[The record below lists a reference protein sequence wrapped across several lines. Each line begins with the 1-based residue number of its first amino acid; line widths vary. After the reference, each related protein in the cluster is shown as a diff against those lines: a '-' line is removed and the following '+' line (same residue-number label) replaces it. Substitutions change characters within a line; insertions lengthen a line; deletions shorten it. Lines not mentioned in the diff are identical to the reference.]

1 MFKWFRERRI
11 AKSVEAARIFVNEN
25 YKEPPKTSTGTSSG
39 IRYSRRAEPKFS
51 RDVKYSISFS
61 EEPKPKAEEDEKPQ
75 RVDEADVQYSLRESD
90 VQYSL
95 RESDVKYSDR
105 DVRYSLRDNY
115 DSSSIDRAVRSLSST
130 DSPLRALRTLEDNTN
145 MSFVDKMLD
154 YINIK
159 HLRDSD
165 VYKAAQVDRR
175 LFSKIVSDRSYKPAK
190 DTCIALSLALQLSL
204 SEANDILSRA
214 GYVLSHSSKR
224 DVVIEYFFRE
234 RIYDLN
240 DVNEILYR
248 LDQKLIGR

>member
-11 AKSVEAARIFVNEN
+11 AKNVEAAKIFVNEN
-25 YKEPPKTSTGTSSG
+25 YKEPPKTSSGTSSG

-51 RDVKYSISFS
+51 RDEKYSISFS
-61 EEPKPKAEEDEKPQ
+61 EEPKPKAEEKSEVKYSLKTPDIKFSD
-75 RVDEADVQYSLRESD
+75 RDVQYSF
-90 VQYSL
+90 
-95 RESDVKYSDR
+95 
-105 DVRYSLRDNY
+105 RDNY
-115 DSSSIDRAVRSLSST
+115 DSQSIDRAVRSLSSS
-130 DSPLRALRTLEDNTN
+130 DSPLKALRTLEDNTN

-159 HLRDSD
+159 HMRDSD

-190 DTCIALSLALQLSL
+190 DTCIALSLALRLSL

-234 RIYDLN
+234 QIYNLN
-240 DVNEILYR
+240 DVNEILFR
-248 LDQKLIGR
+248 LEQKLIGR

>member
-1 MFKWFRERRI
+1 MFGWVHKKKI
-11 AKSVEAARIFVNEN
+11 TKLAEAARAFVDAN
-25 YKEPPKTSTGTSSG
+25 YKEPPKTSAGTSDG
-39 IRYSRRAEPKFS
+39 VRYSRRISNDNLPKFS
-51 RDVKYSISFS
+51 RETKPQIKYSLS
-61 EEPKPKAEEDEKPQ
+61 EEPEHKSED
-75 RVDEADVQYSLRESD
+75 DHVQYSLKEP
-90 VQYSL
+90 Q
-95 RESDVKYSDR
+95 VKYSDR
-105 DVRYSLRDNY
+105 DIRYSLRDNY
-115 DSSSIDRAVRSLSST
+115 DSRSIDRAVRSLSLT
-130 DSPLRALRTLEDNTN
+130 ESPLRALRTLEDSTN

-175 LFSKIVSDRSYKPAK
+175 LFSKIVSDRTYKPAK
-190 DTCIALSLALQLSL
+190 DTCIALSLAMQLSL

-234 RIYDLN
+234 RVYNLN
-240 DVNEILYR
+240 DVNEILFR

>member
-11 AKSVEAARIFVNEN
+11 AKSVEAAKIFVNEN
-25 YKEPPKTSTGTSSG
+25 YKEPPKTSSGTSSG

-61 EEPKPKAEEDEKPQ
+61 EEPKPKAEEDEKLQ
-75 RVDEADVQYSLRESD
+75 RVDEAD

-115 DSSSIDRAVRSLSST
+115 DSSSIDQAVRSLSST

-190 DTCIALSLALQLSL
+190 DTCIALSLALKLSL

-234 RIYDLN
+234 QIYNLN
-240 DVNEILYR
+240 DVNEILFR
-248 LDQKLIGR
+248 LEQKLIGR

>member
-25 YKEPPKTSTGTSSG
+25 YKEPPKTSSGTSSG

-61 EEPKPKAEEDEKPQ
+61 EEPKPKAEEDEKLQ
-75 RVDEADVQYSLRESD
+75 RVDEAD

>member
-25 YKEPPKTSTGTSSG
+25 YKEPPKTSSGTSSG
-39 IRYSRRAEPKFS
+39 IRYSRRAESKFS

-61 EEPKPKAEEDEKPQ
+61 EEPKPKAEEDEKLQ
-75 RVDEADVQYSLRESD
+75 HVDEAD

-190 DTCIALSLALQLSL
+190 DTCIALSLAIKLSL

-234 RIYDLN
+234 QIYNLN
-240 DVNEILYR
+240 DVNEILFR
-248 LDQKLIGR
+248 LEQKLIGR

>member
-11 AKSVEAARIFVNEN
+11 VKSVEAARIFLIEN
-25 YKEPPKTSTGTSSG
+25 YKEPPKTSSGTSSG

-51 RDVKYSISFS
+51 RDPEPQVKYSYS
-61 EEPKPKAEEDEKPQ
+61 EEPEEKAEEKSEVKYSLKNPDIKFSD
-75 RVDEADVQYSLRESD
+75 RDVQYSF
-90 VQYSL
+90 
-95 RESDVKYSDR
+95 
-105 DVRYSLRDNY
+105 RDNY
-115 DSSSIDRAVRSLSST
+115 DSQSIDRAVCSLSSS
-130 DSPLRALRTLEDNTN
+130 DSPLKALRTLEDNTN

-159 HLRDSD
+159 HMRDSD

-190 DTCIALSLALQLSL
+190 DTCIALSLALRLSL

-234 RIYDLN
+234 QIYNIN
-240 DVNEILYR
+240 DVNEILFR
-248 LDQKLIGR
+248 LEQKLIGR

>member
-25 YKEPPKTSTGTSSG
+25 YKEPPKTSSGTSSG
-39 IRYSRRAEPKFS
+39 IRYSRRAESKFS
-51 RDVKYSISFS
+51 RDQEPQVKYSYS
-61 EEPKPKAEEDEKPQ
+61 EEPEAKAEEKSEVKYSLKTPDLKFSD
-75 RVDEADVQYSLRESD
+75 RDVQYSF
-90 VQYSL
+90 
-95 RESDVKYSDR
+95 
-105 DVRYSLRDNY
+105 RDNY
-115 DSSSIDRAVRSLSST
+115 DSQSIDRAVRSLSFS
-130 DSPLRALRTLEDNTN
+130 DSPLKALRTLEDNTN

-159 HLRDSD
+159 HMRDSD

-190 DTCIALSLALQLSL
+190 DTCIALSLALRLSL

-234 RIYDLN
+234 QIYNIN
-240 DVNEILYR
+240 DVNEILFR
-248 LDQKLIGR
+248 LEQKLIGR

>member
-1 MFKWFRERRI
+1 MFEWFRKRRI
-11 AKSVEAARIFVNEN
+11 AKITEAARIFVNEN
-25 YKEPPKTSTGTSSG
+25 YKEPPKTPSGTSSG
-39 IRYSRRAEPKFS
+39 IKYSRRAEPKFS

-61 EEPKPKAEEDEKPQ
+61 EEPKPKTEEDAKNQ
-75 RVDEADVQYSLRESD
+75 HADEPNVQYSLRESD
-90 VQYSL
+90 V
-95 RESDVKYSDR
+95 RYSDR

-130 DSPLRALRTLEDNTN
+130 DSPLRAIRTLEDNTN

-190 DTCIALSLALQLSL
+190 DTCIALSLALKLSL

-234 RIYDLN
+234 QIYNLN
-240 DVNEILYR
+240 DVNEILFR
-248 LDQKLIGR
+248 LEQKLIGR

>member
-25 YKEPPKTSTGTSSG
+25 YKEPPKTSSGTSSG

-51 RDVKYSISFS
+51 RDVKNSISFS
-61 EEPKPKAEEDEKPQ
+61 EEPKPKAEEKSEVKYSLKTPDIKFSD
-75 RVDEADVQYSLRESD
+75 RDVQYSF
-90 VQYSL
+90 
-95 RESDVKYSDR
+95 
-105 DVRYSLRDNY
+105 RDNY
-115 DSSSIDRAVRSLSST
+115 DSQSIDRAVRSLSFS
-130 DSPLRALRTLEDNTN
+130 DSPLKALRTLEDNTN

-159 HLRDSD
+159 HMRDSD

-190 DTCIALSLALQLSL
+190 DTCIALSLALRLSL

-234 RIYDLN
+234 QIYNLN
-240 DVNEILYR
+240 DVNEILFR
-248 LDQKLIGR
+248 LEQKLIGR

>member
-1 MFKWFRERRI
+1 MLKWFRKRRI

-25 YKEPPKTSTGTSSG
+25 YKEPPKTPSGTSSG
-39 IRYSRRAEPKFS
+39 IRYSLRTDPKFS
-51 RDVKYSISFS
+51 RDPESQIKYSYS
-61 EEPKPKAEEDEKPQ
+61 EEPEAKAKEEQ
-75 RVDEADVQYSLRESD
+75 SQI
-90 VQYSL
+90 
-95 RESDVKYSDR
+95 KYSDR
-105 DVRYSLRDNY
+105 DVRYSPRDNY
-115 DSSSIDRAVRSLSST
+115 DSHSIDRAVRSLSSE

-154 YINIK
+154 YINAK
-159 HLRDSD
+159 HMRDSD

-175 LFSKIVSDRSYKPAK
+175 LFSKIVSNRTYKPAK

>member
-25 YKEPPKTSTGTSSG
+25 YQEPPKTSSGTSSG

-51 RDVKYSISFS
+51 RDEKYSISFS
-61 EEPKPKAEEDEKPQ
+61 EEPKPKAEEKSEVKYSLKTPDIKFSD
-75 RVDEADVQYSLRESD
+75 RDVQYSF
-90 VQYSL
+90 
-95 RESDVKYSDR
+95 
-105 DVRYSLRDNY
+105 RDNY
-115 DSSSIDRAVRSLSST
+115 DSQSIDRAVRSLSSS
-130 DSPLRALRTLEDNTN
+130 DSPLKALRTLEDNTN

-159 HLRDSD
+159 HMRDSD

-190 DTCIALSLALQLSL
+190 DTCIALSLALRLSL

-214 GYVLSHSSKR
+214 GYVLSHSSNR

-234 RIYDLN
+234 QIYNLN
-240 DVNEILYR
+240 DVNEILFR
-248 LDQKLIGR
+248 LEQKLIGR

>member
-25 YKEPPKTSTGTSSG
+25 YKEPPKTSSGTSSG
-39 IRYSRRAEPKFS
+39 IRYSRRAESKFS

-61 EEPKPKAEEDEKPQ
+61 EGPKPKAEEDEKLQ
-75 RVDEADVQYSLRESD
+75 HVDEAD

-190 DTCIALSLALQLSL
+190 DTCIALSLALKLSL

>member
-25 YKEPPKTSTGTSSG
+25 YKEPPKTSSGTSSG

-61 EEPKPKAEEDEKPQ
+61 EEPKPKAEEKSEVKYSLKTPDIKFSD
-75 RVDEADVQYSLRESD
+75 RDVQYSF
-90 VQYSL
+90 
-95 RESDVKYSDR
+95 
-105 DVRYSLRDNY
+105 RDNY
-115 DSSSIDRAVRSLSST
+115 DSQSIDRAVRSLSFS
-130 DSPLRALRTLEDNTN
+130 DSPLKALRTLEDNTN

-159 HLRDSD
+159 HMRDSD

-190 DTCIALSLALQLSL
+190 DTCIALSLALRLSL

-234 RIYDLN
+234 QIYNLN
-240 DVNEILYR
+240 DVNEILFR
-248 LDQKLIGR
+248 LEQKLIGR

>member
-11 AKSVEAARIFVNEN
+11 AKSVEAAKIFVNEN
-25 YKEPPKTSTGTSSG
+25 YKEPPKTSSGTSSG

-51 RDVKYSISFS
+51 RDEKYSISFS
-61 EEPKPKAEEDEKPQ
+61 EEPKPKAEEKSEVKYSLKTPDIKFSD
-75 RVDEADVQYSLRESD
+75 RDVQYSF
-90 VQYSL
+90 
-95 RESDVKYSDR
+95 
-105 DVRYSLRDNY
+105 RDNY
-115 DSSSIDRAVRSLSST
+115 DSQSIDRAVRSLSSS
-130 DSPLRALRTLEDNTN
+130 DSPLKALRTLEDNTN

-159 HLRDSD
+159 HMRDSD

-190 DTCIALSLALQLSL
+190 DTCIALSLALRLSL

-234 RIYDLN
+234 QIYNLN
-240 DVNEILYR
+240 DVNEILFR
-248 LDQKLIGR
+248 LEQKLIGR

>member
-11 AKSVEAARIFVNEN
+11 VKSVEAARIFLIEN
-25 YKEPPKTSTGTSSG
+25 YKEPPKTSSGTSSG

-61 EEPKPKAEEDEKPQ
+61 EEPKPKAEEDEKLQ

-90 VQYSL
+90 V
-95 RESDVKYSDR
+95 KYSDP

-130 DSPLRALRTLEDNTN
+130 DSPLRAIRTLEDNTN

-190 DTCIALSLALQLSL
+190 DTCIALSLALKLSL

-234 RIYDLN
+234 QIYNLN
-240 DVNEILYR
+240 DVNEILFR
-248 LDQKLIGR
+248 LEQKLIGR

>member
-25 YKEPPKTSTGTSSG
+25 YKEPPKTSSGTSSG
-39 IRYSRRAEPKFS
+39 IRYSRRVEPKFS

-61 EEPKPKAEEDEKPQ
+61 EEPKPKAEEDEKLQ
-75 RVDEADVQYSLRESD
+75 RVDEAD

-175 LFSKIVSDRSYKPAK
+175 LFSKIVLDRSYKPAK
-190 DTCIALSLALQLSL
+190 DTCIALSLALKLSL

-234 RIYDLN
+234 QIYNLN
-240 DVNEILYR
+240 DVNEILFR
-248 LDQKLIGR
+248 LEQKLIGR

>member
-11 AKSVEAARIFVNEN
+11 AKSVETAKIFVNEN
-25 YKEPPKTSTGTSSG
+25 YKEPPKTSSGTSSG

-61 EEPKPKAEEDEKPQ
+61 EEPKPKAEEKSEVKYSLKTPDIKFSD
-75 RVDEADVQYSLRESD
+75 RDVQYSF
-90 VQYSL
+90 
-95 RESDVKYSDR
+95 
-105 DVRYSLRDNY
+105 RDNY
-115 DSSSIDRAVRSLSST
+115 DSQSIDRAVRSLSSS
-130 DSPLRALRTLEDNTN
+130 DSPLKALRTLEDNTN

-159 HLRDSD
+159 HMRDSD

-190 DTCIALSLALQLSL
+190 DTCIALSLALRLSL

-234 RIYDLN
+234 QIYNLN
-240 DVNEILYR
+240 DVNEILFR
-248 LDQKLIGR
+248 LEQKLIGR